1 MPTASPQNFVP
12 HLLAPGVWAT
22 GKGCTH
28 PLERLGKLA
37 LKEQLHQGPPPHP
50 QCCHSIPSRV
60 LGTGY
65 YHRESAPSVAGTWLE
80 GQPRSTGIGGMAPA
94 DPLPP
99 EPQRAREVALVLAS
113 GKSTVS
119 SPLAHHLPHQL

>member
-1 MPTASPQNFVP
+1 MPTASPQSFVP

-28 PLERLGKLA
+28 PLERLGRLA
-37 LKEQLHQGPPPHP
+37 LKEQLHQGPPPQP

-60 LGTGY
+60 LGTGDC
-65 YHRESAPSVAGTWLE
+65 HRESAPSVAGTWLA
-80 GQPRSTGIGGMAPA
+80 GHPRSTGIGGMV

-99 EPQRAREVALVLAS
+99 EPQRAEAVALVLAS
-113 GKSTVS
+113 DKSTVS
-119 SPLAHHLPHQL
+119 SPLAHHWPHQ